1 MQLSPDIPEPGPFKE
16 LHVSDLFQ
24 PWTVGDVTFRNRIF
38 VAPMCQYSS
47 ADGHPTDW
55 HFVHLGSRAV
65 GGAGMVMIEAT
76 AVTPDGRI
84 TPDDSGIWA
93 DEHIGSFARIVDFMR
108 AQGTVAGMQIAHA
121 GRKASTDAP
130 WRGGAPLGHDERG
143 WTPSAPSA
151 IPFADGHPVPRE
163 MSTDDIAATTAA
175 FADAARRAEAAGVQV
190 LEIHMAHGYLLHE
203 FLSPLSN
210 KRTDDYGGTLE
221 NRARFPLEVVRAVR
235 AVWPKGLPLFVRISA
250 TDWVEGGW
258 DIEASVRLA
267 HWLKAEGVDVIDCSA
282 GGSTPK
288 ADIPV
293 GPGYQTAFAE
303 RIRREVRIAT
313 GAVGMITEPV
323 QAEHIV
329 HSGQADCVLLARE
342 MLRDPYFPLRAA
354 SQLHRVVPDWPPQY
368 ERAAR

>member
-1 MQLSPDIPEPGPFKE
+1 M
-16 LHVSDLFQ
+16 SDLFS
-24 PWTVGDVTFRNRIF
+24 PWTLGEVTFRNRIF

-65 GGAGMVMIEAT
+65 GGAGLVMIEAT

-84 TPDDSGIWA
+84 TPDDSGIW
-93 DEHIGSFARIVDFMR
+93 DEAHIDSFRRIVDFMH

-130 WRGGAPLGHDERG
+130 WRGGRPLGPDERG
-143 WTPSAPSA
+143 WTPVAPSA
-151 IPFADGHPVPRE
+151 LAFAEGHPVPRA
-163 MSTDDIAATTAA
+163 MSADDIAETVTA
-175 FADAARRAEAAGVQV
+175 FADAARRARDAGIRV

-210 KRTDDYGGTLE
+210 ERDDDYGGALE

-235 AVWPKGLPLFVRISA
+235 AVWPKALPLFVRISA
-250 TDWVEGGW
+250 TDWVDGGW
-258 DIEASVRLA
+258 DIEQSVRLA
-267 HWLKAEGVDVIDCSA
+267 HWLKAEGVDLVDCSA
-282 GGSTPK
+282 GGSTPD
-288 ADIPV
+288 AVIPT
-293 GPGYQTAFAE
+293 GPGYQTPFAA
-303 RIRREVRIAT
+303 RIRHEVGIAT
-313 GAVGMITEPV
+313 GAVGLITEPV

-342 MLRDPYFPLRAA
+342 FLRDPHFPLRAA
-354 SQLHRVVPDWPPQY
+354 AELRHAEADWPPQY
-368 ERAAR
+368 ERARR